1 MSSRL
6 VLSPPISSHHARPD
20 GYHPACLLFPK
31 LTGPA
36 LDELAADIK
45 DQGLIEPIVLLDG
58 QVLDGKNRLAACQI
72 AGVNPRFVKWDG
84 LGSPIE
90 WVISTNLIRRHLTP
104 SQRAAIAHDLLP
116 LLEAEAKQRQRG
128 SRGRGKKV
136 AKEFATFS
144 DNGKASE
151 VAARIARSN
160 PRYVETIK
168 RLAQEA
174 PDLVPK
180 IRSGQLSVP
189 IASRLSRLKPPE
201 RTKILDR
208 TQGEEINSRR
218 LQELTRTVLNES
230 RHQSA
235 KQFARTTK
243 ARRDQ
248 GIIIGE
254 MGLLWDRLDDD
265 SVDLFLTDPPFDEI
279 EGYERLAQLAA
290 SKLKPGRL
298 CLAYTGHLRLPE
310 VLSVMGRHLT
320 YWWTFTVVYG
330 GQPVPIHSRHIQN
343 RSRLIVAFACPP
355 VRPAARSLADVIE
368 GGGREKDHHDWGQGE
383 AEARYL
389 LTWLTEPG
397 ALVVDGYCGGGTIPA
412 ACKGLGR
419 EWMATERDKETAMV
433 ARRRLCQ

>member
-1 MSSRL
+1 MQL
-6 VLSPPISSHHARPD
+6 D

-45 DQGLIEPIVLLDG
+45 DRGLIESIVLFHG
-58 QVLDGKNRLAACQI
+58 QVLDGENRLAACEI
-72 AGVNPRFVKWDG
+72 AGVKPRFVQWDG
-84 LGSPIE
+84 DGSPIE
-90 WVISTNLIRRHLTP
+90 WVLSMNLIRRHLTP

-116 LLEAEAKQRQRG
+116 LLQVEAKQRQRA

-144 DNGKASE
+144 NGKASD
-151 VAARIARSN
+151 VAARIARTN

-174 PDLVPK
+174 PELVPK
-180 IRSGQLSVP
+180 IRTGELSVP

-201 RTKILDR
+201 RTKVLDR
-208 TQGEEINSRR
+208 MQGEEINSRR
-218 LQELTRTVLNES
+218 LHELTRTVLNES

-235 KQFARTTK
+235 TEFARTIK
-243 ARRDQ
+243 VSRDQ
-248 GIIIGE
+248 GILVGDL
-254 MGLLWDRLDDD
+254 GLLWDRLDND
-265 SVDLFLTDPPFDEI
+265 SVDLLLTDPPFDDL
-279 EGYERLAQLAA
+279 GAYERLAELAA
-290 SKLKPGRL
+290 AKLKPGRL

-310 VLSVMGRHLT
+310 VLNVMGRHLT
-320 YWWTFTVVYG
+320 YWWTFTVVFG
-330 GQPVPIHSRHIQN
+330 GQPVLIHSRHVQN
-343 RSRLIVAFACPP
+343 RFRLIVAFARPP
-355 VRPAARSLADVIE
+355 VRRAARSLADVIE
-368 GGGREKDHHDWGQGE
+368 GGGSEKEHHEWGQGE

-397 ALVVDGYCGGGTIPA
+397 NLVVDPYCGGGTIPS

-419 EWMATERDKETAMV
+419 TWLATERDKATAMI
-433 ARRRLCQ
+433 ARRRLSQ

>member
-1 MSSRL
+1 MQ
-6 VLSPPISSHHARPD
+6 PN

-31 LTGPA
+31 LTGFA

-45 DQGLIEPIVLLDG
+45 DRGLIEPIVLLNG

-72 AGVNPRFVKWDG
+72 AGVKPRFVQWDG
-84 LGSPIE
+84 DGSPTE

-144 DNGKASE
+144 HNGKASE

-168 RLAQEA
+168 RLSQEA
-174 PDLVPK
+174 PELVPK
-180 IRSGQLSVP
+180 IRSGHLSVP
-189 IASRLSRLKPPE
+189 IASRLSRLEPRE

-208 TQGEEINSRR
+208 TQGEEIDSRR

-235 KQFARTTK
+235 KEFARTSR

-248 GIIIGE
+248 GILVGDL
-254 MGLLWDRLDDD
+254 GLLWDRLEDD
-265 SVDLFLTDPPFDEI
+265 SVDLFLTDPPFDDLSA
-279 EGYERLAQLAA
+279 YERLAELAA
-290 SKLKPGRL
+290 AKLKPGKL
-298 CLAYTGHLRLPE
+298 CLAYTGHMRLPE
-310 VLSVMGRHLT
+310 VLKVMGRHLT
-320 YWWTFTVVYG
+320 YWWTFTVVFG
-330 GQPVPIHSRHIQN
+330 GQPVPMHSRHVQN
-343 RSRLIVAFACPP
+343 RSRLIVAFARPP
-355 VRPAARSLADVIE
+355 VRPAARWLADVIE
-368 GGGREKDHHDWGQGE
+368 GGGTEKDHHDWGQGE

-397 ALVVDGYCGGGTIPA
+397 ALVVDGYCGGGTIPSV
-412 ACKGLGR
+412 CKGLGR
-419 EWMATERDKETAMV
+419 NWLATERDKATALI
-433 ARRRLCQ
+433 ARRRLSQ

>member
-1 MSSRL
+1 MNL
-6 VLSPPISSHHARPD
+6 D
-20 GYHPACLLFPK
+20 GFHPACLLFPK
-31 LTGPA
+31 LTGFA
-36 LDELAADIK
+36 LNELAADIK
-45 DQGLIEPIVLLDG
+45 ERGLIEPIVLFHG

-72 AGVNPRFVKWDG
+72 AGVKPRFVQWDG
-84 LGSPIE
+84 AGSPIE

-116 LLEAEAKQRQRG
+116 LLEAEAKQRQQR

-144 DNGKASE
+144 ENGKASE
-151 VAARIARSN
+151 VAARVARSN

-174 PDLVPK
+174 PELVPK

-189 IASRLSRLKPPE
+189 IATRLSRLEPPE

-208 TQGEEINSRR
+208 TEGEEINSRR
-218 LQELTRTVLNES
+218 LQEMTRKVLNES

-235 KQFARTTK
+235 KEFASTTK
-243 ARRDQ
+243 SRQNQ
-248 GIIIGE
+248 GIIVGDLA
-254 MGLLWDRLDDD
+254 LLWDRLDDD

-279 EGYERLAQLAA
+279 EGYERLAELAA
-290 SKLKPGRL
+290 AKLKPGRL

-310 VLSVMGRHLT
+310 VLTVMGRHLT
-320 YWWTFTVVYG
+320 YWWTFTVLFG
-330 GQPVPIHSRHIQN
+330 GQPVMIHARRVQN
-343 RSRLIVAFACPP
+343 RSRLIVAFARPP
-355 VRPAARSLADVIE
+355 FRPAARWLADVIE
-368 GGGREKDHHDWGQGE
+368 GGGTEKDHHDWGQGE

-412 ACKGLGR
+412 ACKCLGR
-419 EWMATERDKETAMV
+419 NWLATERDKATALI
-433 ARRRLCQ
+433 ARRRLSQ

>member
-1 MSSRL
+1 M
-6 VLSPPISSHHARPD
+6 RPD
-20 GYHPACLLFPK
+20 GFHPACLLFPK

-45 DQGLIEPIVLLDG
+45 DRGLIEPIVLLNG
-58 QVLDGKNRLAACQI
+58 QVLDGKNRLAACEI
-72 AGVNPRFVKWDG
+72 AKVKPRFVQWDDD
-84 LGSPIE
+84 GSPIE

-116 LLEAEAKQRQRG
+116 LLEAEARKRQQR
-128 SRGRGKKV
+128 SRGRGNKV
-136 AKEFATFS
+136 AQDFATFS
-144 DNGKASE
+144 NGKASE
-151 VAARIARSN
+151 VAARVARSN

-189 IASRLSRLKPPE
+189 IATRLSRLKLPE

-208 TQGEEINSRR
+208 TQGVEIDSRR

-230 RHQSA
+230 RRQSA
-235 KQFARTTK
+235 KDFARTRT

-248 GIIIGE
+248 GIIVGDL
-254 MGLLWDRLDDD
+254 GHLWDRLDDD
-265 SVDLFLTDPPFDEI
+265 SVDLFLTDPPFDDLSA
-279 EGYERLAQLAA
+279 YERLAELAA

-320 YWWTFTVVYG
+320 YWWTFTVVFG
-330 GQPVPIHSRHIQN
+330 GQPVMIHARRVQN
-343 RSRLIVAFACPP
+343 RSRLIVAFARPP

-397 ALVVDGYCGGGTIPA
+397 DLVVDAYCGGGTIPA
-412 ACKGLGR
+412 TCKSLGR
-419 EWMATERDKETAMV
+419 NWLATEIDKATALV
-433 ARRRLCQ
+433 ARRRLSQ

>member
-1 MSSRL
+1 MNL
-6 VLSPPISSHHARPD
+6 V
-20 GYHPACLLFPK
+20 
-31 LTGPA
+31 
-36 LDELAADIK
+36 
-45 DQGLIEPIVLLDG
+45 
-58 QVLDGKNRLAACQI
+58 
-72 AGVNPRFVKWDG
+72 
-84 LGSPIE
+84 
-90 WVISTNLIRRHLTP
+90 RRHLTP

-128 SRGRGKKV
+128 SRGRGKKG

-151 VAARIARSN
+151 VAARIAKSN

-174 PDLVPK
+174 PELVPK

-189 IASRLSRLKPPE
+189 IATRLSPLKPPE

-208 TQGEEINSRR
+208 TQGGEIDSRR

-230 RHQSA
+230 RSQSA
-235 KQFARTTK
+235 KEFARTK
-243 ARRDQ
+243 RAGRDQ
-248 GIIIGE
+248 GVLVGDL
-254 MGLLWDRLDDD
+254 GLLWDRLDDD
-265 SVDLFLTDPPFDEI
+265 SVELFLTDPPFDDLSA
-279 EGYERLAQLAA
+279 YERLAELAA
-290 SKLKPGRL
+290 AKLKPGKL

-310 VLSVMGRHLT
+310 VLNVMARHLT
-320 YWWTFTVVYG
+320 YWWTFTVVFG
-330 GQPVPIHSRHIQN
+330 GQPVLIHSRHIQN
-343 RSRLIVAFACPP
+343 RSRLILAFARPP
-355 VRPAARSLADVIE
+355 VRPATRWFAAVIE

-397 ALVVDGYCGGGTIPA
+397 DLVVDPFCGGGTMPA

-419 EWMATERDKETAMV
+419 NWLAIERDKATAMI
-433 ARRRLCQ
+433 ARRRLSE